1 MTDVKKMDDQME
13 QKGDTWTF
21 PEPCPSRPDL
31 KSAKVVETG
40 ISLQDMIG
48 TAAAAVFLKSES
60 IAVDVAARV
69 LSQPTKRR
77 KMSRQF

>member
-1 MTDVKKMDDQME
+1 MSSTKEIDDQMQQE
-13 QKGDTWTF
+13 DGVWTF

-31 KSAKVVETG
+31 KSAKIVETG

-48 TAAAAVFLKSES
+48 TASAAVFLKSES

-69 LSQPTKRR
+69 LSGPAKRR
-77 KMSRQF
+77 KSGKQF

>member
-1 MTDVKKMDDQME
+1 MTETKKLDDQMR
-13 QKGDTWTF
+13 QKDGEWTF

-31 KSAKVVETG
+31 KSAKIVETG

-48 TAAAAVFLKSES
+48 TTAAAVFLKSES
-60 IAVDVAARV
+60 IAMHVATRV

-77 KMSRQF
+77 KISRQF

>member
-1 MTDVKKMDDQME
+1 MTGTRELDDQMQ
-13 QKGDTWTF
+13 QKDGEWES
-21 PEPCPSRPDL
+21 PEHCPSRPDL

-48 TAAAAVFLKSES
+48 TTAAAVFLKSES
-60 IAVDVAARV
+60 ISVDVASRV

-77 KMSRQF
+77 RISRQY